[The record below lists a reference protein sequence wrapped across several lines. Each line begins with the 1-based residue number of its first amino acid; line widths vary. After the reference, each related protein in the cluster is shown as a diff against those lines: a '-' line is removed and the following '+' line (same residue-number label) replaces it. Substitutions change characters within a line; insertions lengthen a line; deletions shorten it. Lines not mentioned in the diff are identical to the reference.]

1 MLSTGRFFVYAVWK
15 EHHVNKGASL
25 LPVLSYLLKLTV
37 ESDKSLWSDVGEKL
51 LAWLQSKQLIVWTHS
66 TAWAIILVNFVLIHL

>member
-51 LAWLQSKQLIVWTHS
+51 LAWLQSKQLIQSGHTP
-66 TAWAIILVNFVLIHL
+66 LLGQLF